1 MSVYTLDI
9 DSSERDPTVYPNPA
23 DYVIELKN
31 PIYDVNKISI
41 ASARIHASQL
51 LINDRNNTF
60 TVTNTTDTT
69 VATVTLDNGN
79 YKGTTLATELG
90 TKLTTAVGETVTVVY
105 DSDDNT
111 LKFTADNDEFR
122 FDFYGGTKGFA
133 NATSGYTTP
142 HDILGLPPSNVASTS
157 SVITTGSINL
167 QGPDALV
174 IKISSGAEE
183 FNKTVYSDT
192 PFYTGRILMCGDV
205 INYSGKDDI
214 VEHNFD
220 TGKQGSISKLR
231 VQFFY
236 SSNNQLIP
244 YDFRNANHI
253 IKLCIEGSRD
263 KLSVLPVVKRDFSL
277 PAPMR
282 IPEFED
288 PNRWN
293 AFIYIFMI
301 IVTGIFFLIFTRPR
315 RISV

>member
-9 DSSERDPTVYPNPA
+9 DSSERDPTIYPNPA

-60 TVTNTTDTT
+60 TVTTYTTIANKTI
-69 VATVTLDNGN
+69 TLANGN
-79 YKGTTLATELG
+79 YKGTTLAAELQ
-90 TKLTTAVGETVTVVY
+90 TKLTAAVGETVTTTY
-105 DSDDNT
+105 NSDNNTLTFDAASDD
-111 LKFTADNDEFR
+111 LR
-122 FDFYGGTKGFA
+122 FDFYGGTNGYA
-133 NATSGYTTP
+133 NSTPGYTTP
-142 HDILGLPPSNVASTS
+142 HDILGLPPSNTTTIST
-157 SVITTGSINL
+157 VLTTGSINL

-253 IKLCIEGSRD
+253 IKLSIEGSRD
-263 KLSVLPVVKRDFSL
+263 KLSVIPTVKKDFSL
-277 PAPMR
+277 PEPMR

-315 RISV
+315 RISG